1 MRLSAPKFM
10 LPLVAASLVTLG
22 TVTSCSKKSAEQEN
36 LEKAKIEYAEAKKVY
51 SSDSLDYAVTAP
63 DSLKLK
69 EDVEKLK
76 SLKSDY
82 LLTGD
87 PNEKYL
93 EQIDKD
99 IAAAQLRADIATGKV
114 LKKSKYNENVAKL
127 NLEKA
132 NIDFQIDT
140 LLAKGD
146 KLTEEEKAQL
156 EKCFNKL
163 LQSIIAE
170 NGLNTEYMVDMLD
183 KCGDVV
189 DIAAKRDSIM
199 QKLNNLRVMSSAYD
213 AEKSSEKL
221 SNTMQEIHD
230 AVN

>member
-1 MRLSAPKFM
+1 M
-10 LPLVAASLVTLG
+10 
-22 TVTSCSKKSAEQEN
+22 
-36 LEKAKIEYAEAKKVY
+36 
-51 SSDSLDYAVTAP
+51 DYAVTAP

-82 LLTGD
+82 LLTGA

-170 NGLNTEYMVDMLD
+170 NGLNTEYIVDMLD

-189 DIAAKRDSIM
+189 DIATKRDSIM